1 MVNVFYKI
9 DIFNFFKILFA
20 DNKSFLFTSRKNIL
34 ALILKNIKNNFFIII
49 FCTSSIKIKNQN
61 IKFFSEK
68 IVKNS
73 IDEIIKTIPSI
84 NKVIKYETN
93 LLISNYL
100 YGQLNSIILKI
111 ELANYMI
118 PKYKKIFFFK
128 VSDYYVKKYLEK
140 TYSCKVSKNFFF
152 SEIYDYLIIISKR
165 YLFLLMRKFF
175 SFFKKQYQKVKKK
188 YILINSEN
196 PLNLEDTMRNDFF
209 FLKKNQPK
217 IFIENN
223 FKNKNSKE
231 KLISKN
237 FKFLSKREFYY
248 FKDDH
253 LILNKIKFL
262 FINRINKDFFTNNFF
277 GLYMRFL
284 EIDYLMQKHYPIFL
298 NFNIHRIIN
307 SSYSNNLTIS
317 FELMRQ
323 IFNYKTISYQ
333 YSFLKKPNPTMST
346 VSSYMFIFSSFFK
359 KIFVNK
365 YSKPQKIIESGYLYN
380 SFIQKNKKLFIFFKK
395 KYSLKDRFIISFFDE
410 NNEKSP
416 WALKTKD
423 ETLLEYDKLANFVI
437 KNKDIVIIIK
447 NQFLRNI
454 PSILSESKNE
464 NIKNA
469 IKSGRFIELYDKEA
483 DKLIKSEI
491 NLFGYRNKI
500 FPFVAAMLSDISIS
514 IKYGATTSIESAMVH
529 NRNIL
534 LNDKG
539 YQTSFDSY
547 LKKNIEF
554 SNLDIILNKILS
566 FKKSK
571 SQNKKN
577 NLGDW
582 RPIMSKVLKLKMYK
596 NSKFKN
602 EMQKILI

>member
-1 MVNVFYKI
+1 
-9 DIFNFFKILFA
+9 
-20 DNKSFLFTSRKNIL
+20 
-34 ALILKNIKNNFFIII
+34 
-49 FCTSSIKIKNQN
+49 
-61 IKFFSEK
+61 
-68 IVKNS
+68 
-73 IDEIIKTIPSI
+73 
-84 NKVIKYETN
+84 
-93 LLISNYL
+93 
-100 YGQLNSIILKI
+100 
-111 ELANYMI
+111 MI
-118 PKYKKIFFFK
+118 
-128 VSDYYVKKYLEK
+128 
-140 TYSCKVSKNFFF
+140 
-152 SEIYDYLIIISKR
+152 
-165 YLFLLMRKFF
+165 
-175 SFFKKQYQKVKKK
+175 
-188 YILINSEN
+188 
-196 PLNLEDTMRNDFF
+196 FF

>member
-9 DIFNFFKILFA
+9 DIFDFFKILFA

-175 SFFKKQYQKVKKK
+175 SFFKKQYQKEKKK

-209 FLKKNQPK
+209 FLKKNQQK

-602 EMQKILI
+602 EIQKILI

>member
-9 DIFNFFKILFA
+9 DIFDFFKILFA

-175 SFFKKQYQKVKKK
+175 SFFKKQYQKEKKK

-602 EMQKILI
+602 EIQKILI

>member
-209 FLKKNQPK
+209 F
-217 IFIENN
+217 
-223 FKNKNSKE
+223 
-231 KLISKN
+231 
-237 FKFLSKREFYY
+237 
-248 FKDDH
+248 
-253 LILNKIKFL
+253 
-262 FINRINKDFFTNNFF
+262 
-277 GLYMRFL
+277 
-284 EIDYLMQKHYPIFL
+284 
-298 NFNIHRIIN
+298 
-307 SSYSNNLTIS
+307 
-317 FELMRQ
+317 
-323 IFNYKTISYQ
+323 
-333 YSFLKKPNPTMST
+333 
-346 VSSYMFIFSSFFK
+346 
-359 KIFVNK
+359 
-365 YSKPQKIIESGYLYN
+365 
-380 SFIQKNKKLFIFFKK
+380 FKK
-395 KYSLKDRFIISFFDE
+395 KS
-410 NNEKSP
+410 
-416 WALKTKD
+416 T
-423 ETLLEYDKLANFVI
+423 
-437 KNKDIVIIIK
+437 
-447 NQFLRNI
+447 
-454 PSILSESKNE
+454 
-464 NIKNA
+464 
-469 IKSGRFIELYDKEA
+469 
-483 DKLIKSEI
+483 
-491 NLFGYRNKI
+491 
-500 FPFVAAMLSDISIS
+500 
-514 IKYGATTSIESAMVH
+514 
-529 NRNIL
+529 
-534 LNDKG
+534 
-539 YQTSFDSY
+539 
-547 LKKNIEF
+547 KNI
-554 SNLDIILNKILS
+554 
-566 FKKSK
+566 
-571 SQNKKN
+571 
-577 NLGDW
+577 
-582 RPIMSKVLKLKMYK
+582 Y
-596 NSKFKN
+596 
-602 EMQKILI
+602 

>member
-9 DIFNFFKILFA
+9 DIFDFFKILFS

-49 FCTSSIKIKNQN
+49 FCISSIKIKNQN

-111 ELANYMI
+111 ELANHMI

-152 SEIYDYLIIISKR
+152 SEIYDYLIIISKK

-248 FKDDH
+248 FKDDR

-423 ETLLEYDKLANFVI
+423 ETLLEYNKLANFVI

-483 DKLIKSEI
+483 DRLIKSEI
-491 NLFGYRNKI
+491 NLFGHRNNI

-529 NRNIL
+529 NRNVL

-582 RPIMSKVLKLKMYK
+582 RPIMGKVLKFKMYK

-602 EMQKILI
+602 EIQKILI

>member
-1 MVNVFYKI
+1 MVNIFYKI
-9 DIFNFFKILFA
+9 NIFVFFKILFS
-20 DNKSFLFTSRKNIL
+20 DNKSFLFTGRKNIL

-49 FCTSSIKIKNQN
+49 FCTSSIQIKNQN

-68 IVKNS
+68 IVKNF
-73 IDEIIKTIPSI
+73 IDEIIKTVPSI
-84 NKVIKYETN
+84 NKVIKHETN

-100 YGQLNSIILKI
+100 HSQLNSIILKI

-118 PKYKKIFFFK
+118 PKYKKFFFFK

-140 TYSCKVSKNFFF
+140 TYSCKISKNFFF
-152 SEIYDYLIIISKR
+152 YEIYDHLNIISKI
-165 YLFLLMRKFF
+165 YLFSLMRIFF
-175 SFFKKQYQKVKKK
+175 SFFKKKNQKVKKK

-196 PLNLEDTMRNDFF
+196 PLNLEDTTRNDFF
-209 FLKKNQPK
+209 FLKKKQPK

-237 FKFLSKREFYY
+237 FKFLSKRECYY
-248 FKDDH
+248 FKDDN
-253 LILNKIKFL
+253 LTLNKIKVL

-277 GLYMRFL
+277 GLYIRFL

-298 NFNIHRIIN
+298 NFNIRHIIN

-333 YSFLKKPNPTMST
+333 YSFLKKPNPAMST

-359 KIFVNK
+359 KMFVNK

-380 SFIQKNKKLFIFFKK
+380 SFIQKNKKLFIFLKK
-395 KYSLKDRFIISFFDE
+395 KYSLKDKFIISFFDE

-423 ETLLEYDKLANFVI
+423 ETLLEYNKLANFVI

-483 DKLIKSEI
+483 DRLIKSEI
-491 NLFGYRNKI
+491 NLFGHRNNI

-514 IKYGATTSIESAMVH
+514 IKYGATTSIESAMVY
-529 NRNIL
+529 NRNVL

-554 SNLDIILNKILS
+554 SNLDIILSKILS

-582 RPIMSKVLKLKMYK
+582 RPIMGKVLKFKMYK

-602 EMQKILI
+602 EIQKILI